1 MSLGNGRDVCLSRG
15 GALLGQNIILVNRI
29 MMMII
34 SYSVLCCI
42 LGSPVNSPLGGE
54 EGPSGIKTTLCP
66 VCEEVIH
73 GNGDELNSHVETCLR
88 KVLTVCM

>member
-15 GALLGQNIILVNRI
+15 GVLLEQNIILVNRI
-29 MMMII
+29 MMII
-34 SYSVLCCI
+34 SYSVLCFV
-42 LGSPVNSPLGGE
+42 LVSPVNSPLCGE